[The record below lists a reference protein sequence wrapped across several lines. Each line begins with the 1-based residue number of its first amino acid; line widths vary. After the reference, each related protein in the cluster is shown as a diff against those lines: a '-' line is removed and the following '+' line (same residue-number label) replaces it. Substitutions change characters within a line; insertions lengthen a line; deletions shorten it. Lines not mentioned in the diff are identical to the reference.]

1 MGKIERRRGLMT
13 VEQFLAFERSS
24 ARRHEY
30 VAGHVYLMSG
40 TTARHN
46 EIASNIH
53 SRLRTLTRGGACKAY
68 VIDMMVRAGDRFYY
82 PDGVV
87 VCAPHVGDTL
97 LFEEPCLVVEV
108 TSRSSRRT
116 DHGEKLDAYLRV
128 PSLRGYLIAEHNR
141 RLVTL
146 YTRADDGTW
155 NREEAAGAG
164 SLDVPCVSGSLS
176 LDEVYDGVEMPPLS
190 VREEYEGEDDPWP
203 ASEEDE
209 LELY

>member
-1 MGKIERRRGLMT
+1 MT

-30 VAGHVYLMSG
+30 VAGHVYLMTG

-46 EIASNIH
+46 QIALNIH
-53 SRLRTLTRGGACKAY
+53 SRLRTLTRDRGCMAY
-68 VIDMMVRAGDRFYY
+68 ALDLMVRAEDRFYY

-87 VCAPHVGDTL
+87 VCAPHAGETL

-108 TSRSSRRT
+108 TSASSRRT

-128 PSLRGYLIAEHNR
+128 PSLRGYLIAGHNR

-146 YTRADDGTW
+146 YTRADDDTW
-155 NREEAAGAG
+155 NRDEAAGAG
-164 SLDVPCVSGSLS
+164 SLDVPCVGGTLT
-176 LDEVYDGVEMPPLS
+176 LDGVYEGVEMPPLS
-190 VREEYEGEDDPWP
+190 VGEEYED
-203 ASEEDE
+203 EDE
-209 LELY
+209 ACPITKEDALEFH